1 MRVHWLALVPLAL
14 LMGCVASD
22 PDQPPRVTEPR
33 LSEAPAARGESL
45 LQRAMLD
52 GHNRARA
59 AVGAPPLAWNAE
71 LAKDAARYAAV
82 LAATREFKH
91 STEPRGRIAE
101 GENLFMGSRGAYRYD
116 EMVQLWLDEGRSYR
130 AGAVPDISTT
140 GHWQDV
146 AHYTQIIWRR
156 TSQMGCALASSA
168 RDDYLVCR
176 YTLPG
181 NVVGQHA
188 GD

>member
-1 MRVHWLALVPLAL
+1 
-14 LMGCVASD
+14 
-22 PDQPPRVTEPR
+22 
-33 LSEAPAARGESL
+33 
-45 LQRAMLD
+45 
-52 GHNRARA
+52 
-59 AVGAPPLAWNAE
+59 
-71 LAKDAARYAAV
+71 
-82 LAATREFKH
+82 
-91 STEPRGRIAE
+91 
-101 GENLFMGSRGAYRYD
+101 
-116 EMVQLWLDEGRSYR
+116 MVQLWVDEGRSYR

-140 GHWQDV
+140 GRWQDV

-176 YTLPG
+176 YTPPG

>member
-1 MRVHWLALVPLAL
+1 M
-14 LMGCVASD
+14 
-22 PDQPPRVTEPR
+22 
-33 LSEAPAARGESL
+33 
-45 LQRAMLD
+45 
-52 GHNRARA
+52 
-59 AVGAPPLAWNAE
+59 
-71 LAKDAARYAAV
+71 
-82 LAATREFKH
+82 
-91 STEPRGRIAE
+91 
-101 GENLFMGSRGAYRYD
+101 
-116 EMVQLWLDEGRSYR
+116 
-130 AGAVPDISTT
+130 STT